1 MSGFWLYFTIGIG
14 LLALVGVFLIVVGAH
29 VLRQWGRMEKPKRAG
44 AAIVLGAYTDG
55 FKPSRTLTAR
65 LKAALH
71 LYRNGYVDFII
82 TSGGRGEDET
92 VSESTSMKRFLV
104 FNGVAPEV
112 ILEDRH
118 STDTWENL
126 RNSRAVMER
135 FDIGS
140 GVVVTSD
147 YHLPRALAV
156 ARQLDMD
163 VTGYAAF
170 SRRRENQYARR
181 EVIAFVKYTLSG
193 QASLL

>member
-1 MSGFWLYFTIGIG
+1 
-14 LLALVGVFLIVVGAH
+14 
-29 VLRQWGRMEKPKRAG
+29 MEKPKRAG

-170 SRRRENQYARR
+170 SRRRENRYARR